1 MYVMHVRGPVRRVVN
16 GKSVSNAV
24 EREGSGVSSL
34 TCDTGNGRIEPVM
47 ESRGSG
53 ESYMPENTKKSAL
66 LLGLGLD
73 NQDGHKRV
81 TRGEEFLLVGG
92 SSETHEKMQETAIR
106 FSEQLDKRG
115 KRLADV
121 SAEELRDIAHKAGM
135 TLHEPEN

>member
-1 MYVMHVRGPVRRVVN
+1 
-16 GKSVSNAV
+16 
-24 EREGSGVSSL
+24 
-34 TCDTGNGRIEPVM
+34 
-47 ESRGSG
+47 
-53 ESYMPENTKKSAL
+53 MPENTKKSAL